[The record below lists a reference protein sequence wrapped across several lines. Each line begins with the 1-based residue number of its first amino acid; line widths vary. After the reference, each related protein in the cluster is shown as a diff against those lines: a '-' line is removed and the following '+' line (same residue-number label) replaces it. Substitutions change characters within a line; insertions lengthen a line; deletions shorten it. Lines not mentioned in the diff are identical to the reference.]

1 MAHPPAAPDFEDD
14 VPTGVKAL
22 PAESHLWAMGIHRAV
37 RDIRGDIRFL
47 IRAAKLVPLLTGA
60 AVAIV
65 EALSY
70 VVKHYRP

>member
-1 MAHPPAAPDFEDD
+1 MPTPAAPDFEDD

-47 IRAAKLVPLLTGA
+47 IRAAKLVPILTGA

-65 EALSY
+65 EAGAW
-70 VVKHYRP
+70 VFRHFHP